1 MIDLILSLLS
11 PFWPY
16 IAGALGI
23 LGALFLGRRQG
34 RVNERDRQAAKDAKA
49 DLQAHER
56 INNAETGSGM
66 SDAERVDRLR
76 DFAAKHGARP
86 PKAGGR

>member
-1 MIDLILSLLS
+1 MIDLILSFLS

-66 SDAERVDRLR
+66 SDVERVDRLR
-76 DFAAKHGARP
+76 DFAAKHGVRP